1 MPLSTV
7 TIIAPLCLGL
17 LEPPL
22 VSESAPPSGRGGE
35 DGGFDPEGGGG
46 DSGGGGSG
54 DGDGGG
60 LGEGGGGEGKGD
72 SPEAPWRASRKAGR
86 V

>member
-22 VSESAPPSGRGGE
+22 VSESAPSSGCGG

-54 DGDGGG
+54 DSGGG
-60 LGEGGGGEGKGD
+60 GSGEGGGGEGKGD
-72 SPEAPWRASRKAGR
+72 SPEAPRRASRKAGR

>member
-17 LEPPL
+17 LEPLL
-22 VSESAPPSGRGGE
+22 VSESAPLSDCGG
-35 DGGFDPEGGGG
+35 DGGFDLEGGGG
-46 DSGGGGSG
+46 DSGGGRSG
-54 DGDGGG
+54 NSGGG
-60 LGEGGGGEGKGD
+60 GSGEGGGGEGEGD
-72 SPEAPWRASRKAGR
+72 SPEAPSRASRKAGR